1 MKVSII
7 IPIYNVEAYID
18 RCLTSAFNQSYPH
31 IEFVCIDDGSKDN
44 SVKIAEKAINKSDR
58 KKDVIF
64 IINPMNNGVAAT
76 RNIGL
81 QQATGDYIFFLDS
94 DDELPSDAIEC
105 LIKANNSINA
115 DIIMG
120 DFSMTG
126 AHKRDF
132 KTIQLQDGCYR
143 NEEILDTFLLMK
155 WSDMTCNKMVRLDT
169 IRKNNIFFENNII
182 HEDTLW
188 SFILAVES
196 SLMII
201 CNQRTYIY
209 HIQDQSITQK
219 KTDHNFNSLLIVL
232 NKIISITMEKKI
244 FEKNNHINDYLIDY
258 CFYFLKES
266 FRYRGNNSLSKEVF
280 KNISAQLHNFKSIT
294 KNTNWSSKIKF
305 ILLKLPFNLSFFVF
319 KLYLFIKR

>member
-7 IPIYNVEAYID
+7 IPIYNASKYIE
-18 RCLTSAFNQSYPH
+18 RCLVSALNQSYSNVEY
-31 IEFVCIDDGSKDN
+31 ICVDDGSADDSLIKAKN
-44 SVKIAEKAINKSDR
+44 IVEQSARVSSVVFIEHHKNK
-58 KKDVIF
+58 
-64 IINPMNNGVAAT
+64 GVAEA
-76 RNIGL
+76 RNTGIN
-81 QQATGDYIFFLDS
+81 QATGDYIYFLDS
-94 DDELPSDAIEC
+94 DDELPY
-105 LIKANNSINA
+105 NSIELLVKAKDSADA
-115 DIIMG
+115 DIVLG
-120 DFSMTG
+120 DFDMTG
-126 AHKRDF
+126 AEKSRF
-132 KTIQLQDGCYR
+132 KTIRLPNGNYSGSSV
-143 NEEILDTFLLMK
+143 LDSFLLMQ
-155 WSDMTCNKMVRLDT
+155 WPDMTCNKLVKLET
-169 IRKNNIFFENNII
+169 IRKNQIYFEQNII

-188 SFILAVES
+188 SFILAVKS
-196 SLMII
+196 SLMVITDKV
-201 CNQRTYIY
+201 TYTY
-209 HIQDQSITQK
+209 HIQGESITQK

-232 NKIISITMEKKI
+232 NKIISITMEKKL